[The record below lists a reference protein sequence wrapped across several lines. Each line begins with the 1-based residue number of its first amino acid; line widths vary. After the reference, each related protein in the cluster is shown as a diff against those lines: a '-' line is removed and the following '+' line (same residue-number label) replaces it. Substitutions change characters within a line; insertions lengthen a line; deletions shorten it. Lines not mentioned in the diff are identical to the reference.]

1 MAAFLLAYFITFR
14 NRLNSLF
21 NDLASDMAKVLVIDD
36 ENTIGVLMS
45 RIIGRMGHTVD
56 YADTIKTGLE
66 AVKADNFDI
75 VFLDVQLPDGNGL
88 QQLPILQQL
97 PSAPEIIIITGFAN
111 PDGAE
116 AALSGNAWDYIQKPV
131 SVASITSSVKRALQY
146 REERDLC
153 RPRCTFKKT
162 GIIGCNHKIKA
173 CLETVERA
181 AGSRS
186 NILIN
191 GETGTGKELFAR
203 AVHSNSPRAEKNF
216 IVVDC
221 GALPDSLVENLLLGH
236 ARGAF
241 TGAEKAEE
249 GLIKRADGGTLFL
262 DEVGKLSL
270 DIQKVFLRVL
280 QERRFC
286 PIGDTR
292 ETKSDF
298 RLVAA
303 SNRNLAEM
311 VKTGRFR
318 DDLLYRLN
326 SISIDIPPLRHRT
339 DDIKELALHHLAQ
352 LWDSYNIEPKEISAD
367 FFEVLQAHHW
377 PGNVRELFGALDATM
392 ANALHETTIFARH
405 LSKSVR
411 VEVARSRFD
420 RDLPHT
426 ESPGRAFESLAVMP
440 SWQKFRRA
448 HIEAGEKKYLLALI
462 ALCQG
467 NVLKATEHCGLSRP
481 HLYGLLRKYEITS

>member
-1 MAAFLLAYFITFR
+1 
-14 NRLNSLF
+14 
-21 NDLASDMAKVLVIDD
+21 MAKILVIDD
-36 ENTIGVLMS
+36 ENVIGAFMS
-45 RIIGRMGHTVD
+45 RVIGQMGHSVA
-56 YADTIKTGLE
+56 YAETIKAGME
-66 AVKADNFDI
+66 AVKKDNFDI

-88 QQLPILQQL
+88 HQLPLLREI
-97 PSAPEIIIITGFAN
+97 PSVPEVIIITGFAN
-111 PDGAE
+111 SKGAE
-116 AALSGNAWDYIQKPV
+116 EALRSDAWDYIQKPV
-131 SVASITSSVKRALQY
+131 SVEEITRSVQRALQY
-146 REERDLC
+146 RQERNIG
-153 RPRCTFKKT
+153 RPKPAFKKT
-162 GIIGCNHKIKA
+162 GIIGSNHKIKT
-173 CLETVERA
+173 CLETIERA
-181 AGSRS
+181 AHSRS
-186 NILIN
+186 NIIIT

-203 AVHSNSPRAEKNF
+203 AVHLNSPRAEENF
-216 IVVDC
+216 VVVDC
-221 GALPDSLVENLLLGH
+221 GALPDTLVENLLLGH
-236 ARGAF
+236 AKGSF
-241 TGAEKAEE
+241 TGADKAEE

-262 DEVGKLSL
+262 DEVGELSF
-270 DIQKVFLRVL
+270 DMQKVFLRVL
-280 QERRFC
+280 QERCFC
-286 PIGDTR
+286 PIGDTH

-420 RDLPHT
+420 RDLAHT

>member
-1 MAAFLLAYFITFR
+1 
-14 NRLNSLF
+14 
-21 NDLASDMAKVLVIDD
+21 MAKVLVIDD
-36 ENTIGVLMS
+36 ENTIGALMS
-45 RIIGRMGHTVD
+45 RVIGRMGHTVD
-56 YADTIKTGLE
+56 YADTIKKGLE
-66 AVKADNFDI
+66 AVHADNFDI
-75 VFLDVQLPDGNGL
+75 IFLDVQLPDGNGL
-88 QQLPILQQL
+88 HQLPVLKQL

-111 PDGAE
+111 SEGAE
-116 AALSGNAWDYIQKPV
+116 AALSSNAWDYIQKPV
-131 SVASITSSVKRALQY
+131 SVASITNSVKRALQY

-153 RPRCTFKKT
+153 RPCRRFKRS
-162 GIIGCNHKIKA
+162 GIIGSNHKINA

-181 AGSRS
+181 ACSRS

-203 AVHSNSPRAEKNF
+203 AVHNNSPRAEKNF

-221 GALPDSLVENLLLGH
+221 GALPDSLVESLLLGH

-241 TGAEKAEE
+241 TGAEKAKE

-262 DEVGKLSL
+262 DEVGELSH

-280 QERRFC
+280 QERSFC

-303 SNRNLAEM
+303 SNRNLAQM
-311 VKTGRFR
+311 VKAGKFR
-318 DDLLYRLN
+318 DDLLYRLD
-326 SISIDIPPLRHRT
+326 SISIDIPPLRHRI
-339 DDIKELALHHLAQ
+339 DDIKELALHHLAV
-352 LWDSYNIEPKEISAD
+352 LCDSYNMEPKEFSAE

-377 PGNVRELFGALDATM
+377 PGNIRELFGALDATI

-405 LSKSVR
+405 LPKSVR
-411 VEVARSRFD
+411 IEVARSHFE
-420 RDLPHT
+420 RDLPNT
-426 ESPGRAFESLAVMP
+426 ESPDRAFDSLTVMP

-448 HIEAGEKKYLLALI
+448 HIEDGEKKYLQALI

-467 NVLKATEHCGLSRP
+467 NVLKAAEYSGLSRP
-481 HLYGLLRKYEITS
+481 HLYGLLRKYEISS

>member
-1 MAAFLLAYFITFR
+1 
-14 NRLNSLF
+14 
-21 NDLASDMAKVLVIDD
+21 MAKVLVIDD
-36 ENTIGVLMS
+36 ENTIGALMS
-45 RIIGRMGHTVD
+45 RVIGRMGHTVD
-56 YADTIKTGLE
+56 YADTIKKGLE
-66 AVKADNFDI
+66 AVHADNFDI
-75 VFLDVQLPDGNGL
+75 IFLDVQLPDGNGL
-88 QQLPILQQL
+88 HQLPVLKQL

-111 PDGAE
+111 SEGAE
-116 AALSGNAWDYIQKPV
+116 AALSSNAWDYIQKPV
-131 SVASITSSVKRALQY
+131 SVASITNSVKRALQY

-153 RPRCTFKKT
+153 RPRRRFKRS
-162 GIIGCNHKIKA
+162 GIIGSNHKINA

-181 AGSRS
+181 ACSRS

-203 AVHSNSPRAEKNF
+203 AVHNNSPRAEKNF

-221 GALPDSLVENLLLGH
+221 GALPDSLVESLLLGH

-241 TGAEKAEE
+241 TGAEKAKE

-262 DEVGKLSL
+262 DEVGELSH

-280 QERRFC
+280 QERSFC

-303 SNRNLAEM
+303 SNRNLAQM
-311 VKTGRFR
+311 VKAGKFR
-318 DDLLYRLN
+318 DDLLYRLD
-326 SISIDIPPLRHRT
+326 SISIDIPPLRHRI
-339 DDIKELALHHLAQ
+339 DDIKELALHHLAV
-352 LWDSYNIEPKEISAD
+352 LCDSYNMEPKEFSAE

-377 PGNVRELFGALDATM
+377 PGNIRELFGALDATI

-405 LSKSVR
+405 LPKSVR
-411 VEVARSRFD
+411 IKVARSHFE
-420 RDLPHT
+420 RDLPNT
-426 ESPGRAFESLAVMP
+426 ELPDRAFGSLKVMP

-448 HIEAGEKKYLLALI
+448 HIEDGEKKYLQALI

-467 NVLKATEHCGLSRP
+467 NVLKAAEYSGLSRP
-481 HLYGLLRKYEITS
+481 HLYGLLRKYEISS